1 MKILIKNGLV
11 LDGECRKLEEKDV
24 LILDGTIVGTGNFD
38 PTDADVVIDAS
49 GKTVLPGLI
58 DIHIHGA
65 FGVGFGAEG
74 DFDSMR
80 IRLAREGI
88 TAVAPTVSTR
98 PAPMTVAAAKHIIEE
113 KRKNVGARLER
124 LHLEGPFLSPHRM
137 GAMPY
142 PALPCTVENFESIL
156 SPVEGEVGIMTVAPE
171 EEGAPQLVR
180 MGVARGIH
188 MSLGHT
194 VSDHASAMAAIEA
207 GARGSTHT
215 FNAMKPYDHRD
226 TGVLGAVLT
235 DDRVFCE
242 MICDFVHLAPETV
255 KLILRAKGGDR
266 VVIID
271 DAGPITGV
279 PDGVYPSDGRVITVK
294 DRVARNEAGRLSCSC
309 YTMADGARNLL
320 KLGVSVPDIFRM
332 GAYNPAVVLGID
344 GVAGSIAVGKRAD
357 ILICDGGLNV
367 ERVMINGVTV

>member
-11 LDGECRKLEEKDV
+11 LDGECRKLEKNDV
-24 LILDGTIVGTGNFD
+24 MIMGGEIVGIGVFD
-38 PTDADVVIDAS
+38 PADADGVIDAS

-58 DIHIHGA
+58 DIHTHGA

-74 DFDSMR
+74 DFDGMR

-98 PAPMTVAAAKHIIEE
+98 PVHMTVAAAKHIIEE

-124 LHLEGPFLSPHRM
+124 LHLEGPFLSPFKM

-142 PALPCTVENFESIL
+142 PALPCTVENFEGIL
-156 SPVEGEVGIMTVAPE
+156 SPLEGEVGIITVAPE
-171 EEGAPQLVR
+171 EEGALQLIR
-180 MGVARGIH
+180 MGVERGIH

-194 VSDHASAMAAIEA
+194 VSDHASAMAAIDS
-207 GARGSTHT
+207 GARGATHT

-226 TGVLGAVLT
+226 TGILGAVLT

-242 MICDFVHLAPETV
+242 MICDLVHLAPETV
-255 KLILRAKGGDR
+255 KLILRVKGVDR

-279 PDGVYPSDGRVITVK
+279 PDGVYNTDGKVITVK
-294 DRVARNEAGRLSCSC
+294 DRVARNEEGRLASSC
-309 YTMADGARNLL
+309 YTMADGVRNLL

-344 GVAGSIAVGKRAD
+344 GEAGSIAVGKRAD
-357 ILICDGGLNV
+357 ILICDGELNV
-367 ERVMINGVTV
+367 ESVLVNGTAV

>member
-11 LDGECRKLEEKDV
+11 LDGECRKLEKNDV
-24 LILDGTIVGTGNFD
+24 MIMGGEIVGIGDFD
-38 PTDADVVIDAS
+38 PADADGVIDAS

-58 DIHIHGA
+58 DIHTHGA

-74 DFDSMR
+74 DFDGMR

-98 PAPMTVAAAKHIIEE
+98 PVHMTVAAAKHIIEE

-124 LHLEGPFLSPHRM
+124 LHLEGPFLSPFRM

-142 PALPCTVENFESIL
+142 PALPCTVENFEGIL
-156 SPVEGEVGIMTVAPE
+156 SPLEGEVGIITVAPE
-171 EEGAPQLVR
+171 EEGALQLIR
-180 MGVARGIH
+180 MGVERGIH

-194 VSDHASAMAAIEA
+194 VSDHASAMAAIDS
-207 GARGSTHT
+207 GARGATHT

-226 TGVLGAVLT
+226 TGILGAVLT

-242 MICDFVHLAPETV
+242 MICDLVHLAPQTV
-255 KLILRAKGGDR
+255 KLILRAKGVDR

-279 PDGVYPSDGRVITVK
+279 PDGVYNTDGKVITVK
-294 DRVARNEAGRLSCSC
+294 DRVARNEEGRLASSC
-309 YTMADGARNLL
+309 YTMADGVRNLL

-357 ILICDGGLNV
+357 ILICDGELNV
-367 ERVMINGVTV
+367 ESVLVNGTAV